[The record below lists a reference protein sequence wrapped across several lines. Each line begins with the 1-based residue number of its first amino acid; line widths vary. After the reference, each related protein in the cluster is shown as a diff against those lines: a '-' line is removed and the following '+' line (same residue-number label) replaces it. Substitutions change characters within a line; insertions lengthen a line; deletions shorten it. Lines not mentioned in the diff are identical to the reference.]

1 MEDKDYIN
9 QKNIPSRPNFK
20 RPIINRIQE
29 DNNVIQNNNVM
40 INDKQSE
47 YVNSKNEI
55 SVKKSKLNEQAKL
68 VLISMFS
75 AICFAGAIA
84 YFILMFIL

>member
-84 YFILMFIL
+84 CFILMFIL

>member
-9 QKNIPSRPNFK
+9 QKNIPSGPNFK

>member
-20 RPIINRIQE
+20 RPVINRIQE

-75 AICFAGAIA
+75 AICFASAIA
-84 YFILMFIL
+84 CFILMFIL

>member
-20 RPIINRIQE
+20 RPVINRIQE

-84 YFILMFIL
+84 CFILMFIL

>member
-9 QKNIPSRPNFK
+9 QQNIPSRPNFK
-20 RPIINRIQE
+20 RPVINRIQE

-75 AICFAGAIA
+75 AICFASAIA
-84 YFILMFIL
+84 CFILMFIL